1 VSSKRGPI
9 TPPPN
14 KPNIDKSKG
23 EECDDNP
30 YHLKVTWLLGE
41 VFEMGPMRTITFSE
55 PQSRKEKKIVRR
67 LHNLL
72 DVLFWVGVWN
82 IDKVDPWVFGEKS
95 EKMATAY
102 PLDFWDLHTIAEQS
116 HETSSASPDSK
127 ASDQIKESSNY
138 KFIITPSEGE

>member
-14 KPNIDKSKG
+14 KPNIDKSND
-23 EECDDNP
+23 EEYDDNP
-30 YHLKVTWLLGE
+30 YNLKVTWLPGE

-72 DVLFWVGVWN
+72 DVLF
-82 IDKVDPWVFGEKS
+82 
-95 EKMATAY
+95 
-102 PLDFWDLHTIAEQS
+102 
-116 HETSSASPDSK
+116 
-127 ASDQIKESSNY
+127 
-138 KFIITPSEGE
+138 